1 MLRELVT
8 RDGLTYRARGYG
20 SRRPIAKNDRESGR
34 RLNRRVTVS
43 FDRPAAEPGPSA
55 SASET
60 VGTAAPRPATTST
73 ELPVVATARAGTPP
87 DIERTQWPRQA
98 EMDINE
104 LRRDAGGNVLLT
116 WTVHNQD
123 ETPLNVWSSSHDYGS
138 VYEEASTSAITLVSG
153 EQRCRVLRDVETR
166 VAIGPDLIRT
176 GLDEYT
182 VEKGERYT
190 LWAMFKPP
198 ADLARVTVRIP
209 GFEPV
214 PDVPIS

>member
-8 RDGLTYRARGYG
+8 RDGLTYKARGYG

-60 VGTAAPRPATTST
+60 VGTAAPRPATTSA
-73 ELPVVATARAGTPP
+73 ELPVVATARAVTPP

-98 EMDINE
+98 EVDINE

-116 WTVHNQD
+116 WTVRNQD
-123 ETPLNVWSSSHDYGS
+123 ETPLKPYRLPPSGS
-138 VYEEASTSAITLVSG
+138 ADARDELEERLG
-153 EQRCRVLRDVETR
+153 QFLRGLHRRV
-166 VAIGPDLIRT
+166 VAHA
-176 GLDEYT
+176 
-182 VEKGERYT
+182 V
-190 LWAMFKPP
+190 
-198 ADLARVTVRIP
+198 
-209 GFEPV
+209 
-214 PDVPIS
+214 